1 MGVGV
6 IQNAKSWNYNEIFFL
21 NRSQKSVSGGVCIVC
36 QKWAKRCFWI
46 CSSSFRKKRIPCSIV
61 SKNLHPAYY
70 PSDVQL
76 PFSSPPFPKLL
87 LQPGSSSVLYQR
99 IIKINFL
106 ISLKPATILIRTH
119 SALFFHTMQH
129 KWKKVQVKYH
139 VKSKIQIHS
148 KADGIVPLI

>member
-1 MGVGV
+1 MGVGE
-6 IQNAKSWNYNEIFFL
+6 IQNAKSWNYNEFFFL
-21 NRSQKSVSGGVCIVC
+21 NWSQKSVSGGVCIVC

-76 PFSSPPFPKLL
+76 PFSSPPFPKL

>member
-1 MGVGV
+1 MRNPE
-6 IQNAKSWNYNEIFFL
+6 ITMKFFSWIGA
-21 NRSQKSVSGGVCIVC
+21 RSQLAVVSVSCVRNE
-36 QKWAKRCFWI
+36 QSDAFE
-46 CSSSFRKKRIPCSIV
+46 SAAPALEKKRIPCSIV

>member
-21 NRSQKSVSGGVCIVC
+21 IGARSQLAVVSVSCVRNE
-36 QKWAKRCFWI
+36 QSDAFE
-46 CSSSFRKKRIPCSIV
+46 SAAPALEKKRIPCSIV

-119 SALFFHTMQH
+119 SALFFHTTQH